1 MSAAATACVLW
12 GNACNLVSSETA
24 APGGGRRSFSPNRQA
39 ERRFSI
45 NGVNDRRRRRRWS
58 EIRSGS
64 SNSDRDSEESG
75 SEKTNAVGTL
85 PGLNRRW
92 TGYVEKDTAGQKNIY
107 SVEPD
112 VYVAE
117 SAISSGS
124 AGDSE
129 EGVENTMAIVAGI
142 ALISIAAASSI
153 LLHVGK
159 NKPPVVEYS
168 GPSLSYYINKLKSDE
183 NVRPA
188 PAPAGESAEPAL
200 PREESFSPA
209 PEVSP
214 VEIPADQ
221 LPESSPTSS

>member
-1 MSAAATACVLW
+1 MSAAAACVVW

-24 APGGGRRSFSPNRQA
+24 ASGGGRRPFSSNRQA

-45 NGVNDRRRRRRWS
+45 SGFSDRRRWS

-64 SNSDRDSEESG
+64 SNTDRDSEESG

-85 PGLNRRW
+85 PGLKRRW
-92 TGYVEKDTAGQKNIY
+92 TGYIEKDTAGQKNIY

-153 LLHVGK
+153 LLNVGK

-168 GPSLSYYINKLKSDE
+168 GPSLSYYVNKFKSGE

-188 PAPAGESAEPAL
+188 PAPAAKSAQPAL
-200 PREESFSPA
+200 LREESFSPA

-214 VEIPADQ
+214 VEIPEDQ
-221 LPESSPTSS
+221 LPESTPTSS